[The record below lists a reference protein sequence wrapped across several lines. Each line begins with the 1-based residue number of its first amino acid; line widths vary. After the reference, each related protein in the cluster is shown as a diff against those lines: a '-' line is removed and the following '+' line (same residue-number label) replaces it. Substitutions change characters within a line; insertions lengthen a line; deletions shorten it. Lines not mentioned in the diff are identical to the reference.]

1 MYDIFLSAAIF
12 SSSMGAFKFFL
23 WLLLSSL
30 DKAFAS
36 PKKKAKICLAEAV
49 WASPSAE
56 DQLKNQEE
64 LVEEIES
71 LHRRNQLPATKVVKM
86 LTKAGGLR
94 VKAPTSQSLN
104 KANEDAALGGNAAR
118 SMRRWLKKNNTWCQ
132 LYWAN
137 IPLKNPKTQEI
148 SPKPL
153 PFLLPHEWLEG
164 YLMQPGAWQDC
175 MPERG
180 SMLATKLAQCCADCG
195 EPAQGMVPLGIH
207 GDGVPVQGRMNQ
219 SSLDFITVN
228 LLASRHSQLRVPL
241 TCVDAKFIAG
251 PETTQATLEVLAW
264 SLQHLVL
271 GMQPALRHD
280 GAPFEEPFRLTRI
293 GKSLCKAVV
302 VMMRG
307 DWDWNVKWYGC
318 PMHNVKVGMC
328 WLCSCKPTEWR
339 CQTLDQRKSQSLDKA
354 QFLASLELRKKAIAP
369 LFHVNPITN
378 HTIVPDWMHVMDE
391 GCGAACAGQV
401 LNALL
406 PCYEGKKQEK
416 ASRLWAHI
424 QTIYSELG
432 VPASEQLPKL
442 TLLDIVKPGKAPE
455 LDTKAAT
462 CRYFCRQGIL
472 STLTS
477 AHNFD
482 TGTSLQKAIHKVAT
496 FTTQVYQHMEAF
508 NGRKLAKYGRAL
520 KSQYMALESHIQ
532 REDENDVCSW
542 HAKPKWHLA
551 EHIFDLAW
559 EGHNPKDFWNYRDE
573 TFASSMQQW
582 ALRRG
587 GKRNAS
593 SEAEKILL
601 CFMNDTPPLS
611 VNLPSSA

>member
-1 MYDIFLSAAIF
+1 M
-12 SSSMGAFKFFL
+12 
-23 WLLLSSL
+23 
-30 DKAFAS
+30 
-36 PKKKAKICLAEAV
+36 
-49 WASPSAE
+49 
-56 DQLKNQEE
+56 N
-64 LVEEIES
+64 
-71 LHRRNQLPATKVVKM
+71 
-86 LTKAGGLR
+86 
-94 VKAPTSQSLN
+94 
-104 KANEDAALGGNAAR
+104 
-118 SMRRWLKKNNTWCQ
+118 
-132 LYWAN
+132 
-137 IPLKNPKTQEI
+137 PL
-148 SPKPL
+148 
-153 PFLLPHEWLEG
+153 
-164 YLMQPGAWQDC
+164 
-175 MPERG
+175 
-180 SMLATKLAQCCADCG
+180 
-195 EPAQGMVPLGIH
+195 
-207 GDGVPVQGRMNQ
+207 
-219 SSLDFITVN
+219 
-228 LLASRHSQLRVPL
+228 
-241 TCVDAKFIAG
+241 
-251 PETTQATLEVLAW
+251 
-264 SLQHLVL
+264 
-271 GMQPALRHD
+271 
-280 GAPFEEPFRLTRI
+280 
-293 GKSLCKAVV
+293 
-302 VMMRG
+302 
-307 DWDWNVKWYGC
+307 
-318 PMHNVKVGMC
+318 
-328 WLCSCKPTEWR
+328 
-339 CQTLDQRKSQSLDKA
+339 
-354 QFLASLELRKKAIAP
+354 
-369 LFHVNPITN
+369 TN
-378 HTIVPDWMHVMDE
+378 HTIVPDWLRVMDE

-551 EHIFDLAW
+551 EHIFDLACV
-559 EGHNPKDFWNYRDE
+559 
-573 TFASSMQQW
+573 QQW

-593 SEAEKILL
+593 SEAEKTLL
-601 CFMNDTPPLS
+601 CFMNDTPPLN